1 MTQQRKQS
9 HDDEKFALTTS
20 MMMLVAIAGLASAQ
34 AAGSYTRDR
43 PAAAG
48 RSDQQVRHAF
58 NASYAA
64 MATQT
69 VDNNKYR
76 YHGGPKSN
84 D

>member
-1 MTQQRKQS
+1 MTTKN
-9 HDDEKFALTTS
+9 FALTTS
-20 MMMLVAIAGLASAQ
+20 MMMLIAIAGLASAQ

-76 YHGGPKSN
+76 YRDGPKSN